1 MRGGRPLRFLAILL
15 CGWSGARS
23 LDLYRRSGD
32 VPGVGAG
39 ARAVSGPI
47 DHLAAAIGVPKA
59 SAAARSFVAPVAPAH
74 AMIAV
79 PTAVASHQFVR
90 PPTPAGFAQAT
101 VREPERHRDP
111 APAAMPAPLLSPAVL
126 PPPVRRTGGRLT
138 GSAWLIA
145 RDGAAAGVSNGQLGG
160 SQAGARITYALG
172 TRRRLALAARVSAPL
187 SGRGRE
193 AAIGFDWQPT
203 RAPVH
208 VIAERRIALDGGRG
222 GPTLGIVGGYGP
234 AEVVRGVQL
243 EGYGQAGVIARD
255 GAEAFADGAVRV
267 AHPLGRVGALRLDV
281 GAGLWGGAQR
291 GAARL
296 DVGPSVGVVVPVG
309 RTAFRL
315 TADWRERIA
324 GDARPGSGPALSL
337 GTNF

>member
-15 CGWSGARS
+15 CGWSGARG
-23 LDLYRRSGD
+23 LDLYRRGGD
-32 VPGVGAG
+32 VPGVGVA

-59 SAAARSFVAPVAPAH
+59 AAAARSFGAPVAHAH
-74 AMIAV
+74 V
-79 PTAVASHQFVR
+79 PTHVSVHVIVTVPAAVASQRIVY
-90 PPTPAGFAQAT
+90 PPTPAQHRQSGT
-101 VREPERHRDP
+101 V
-111 APAAMPAPLLSPAVL
+111 AMPAPPLSPAVL

-208 VIAERRIALDGGRG
+208 VIAEQRIALDGGRG
-222 GPTLGIVGGYGP
+222 GPTVGIVGGYGP

-324 GDARPGSGPALSL
+324 GDARPGSGPALSV